1 MFFRI
6 PVAMYTF
13 FSSPLLCSVSFQFVI
28 WMRQLL
34 LFTVSVLPELAELSA
49 DSASI
54 VDLMTRVHAV
64 LALGIL
70 GGAWA
75 SHLWVSPYHYA
86 FQASLTQASHKP
98 DTTPCSHMPRP
109 NFSMYHRIHLEKA
122 KFSLVSSFVRS
133 FSLCPPLCRICR
145 TPFFPTR
152 PLSFQNDLESWL
164 FFAAI
169 LMILLGTFE
178 TFVYTGNPIVEAA
191 TFVVLVG
198 SLLASLL
205 GLVW

>member
-1 MFFRI
+1 
-6 PVAMYTF
+6 MYTF
-13 FSSPLLCSVSFQFVI
+13 FSSPLLCSFFVQFVI
-28 WMRQLL
+28 WTRQLL

-64 LALGIL
+64 LALGVL

-86 FQASLTQASHKP
+86 FQASRANKSHTQGSHTRLTR
-98 DTTPCSHMPRP
+98 PRVP
-109 NFSMYHRIHLEKA
+109 ICHDPSSPSITGSIFEKA
-122 KFSLVSSFVRS
+122 KFSL
-133 FSLCPPLCRICR
+133 CPPPFSPYAALRSSQ
-145 TPFFPTR
+145 FFPTR